1 MYRPKK
7 TVQRIKSSDGLQKI
21 GEQCGLHL
29 LEKNIVTTEIEKQFY
44 IEFAAMDS
52 IFLNQLDTK
61 MRTQV
66 IERALEL
73 CRDIV
78 VISSVDLKFEK
89 V

>member
-1 MYRPKK
+1 M
-7 TVQRIKSSDGLQKI
+7 G
-21 GEQCGLHL
+21 
-29 LEKNIVTTEIEKQFY
+29 
-44 IEFAAMDS
+44 S

-73 CRDIV
+73 FRDIV